1 MKLSSSLVVVLSSV
15 MGTVWIAA
23 EPCAYT
29 PLETKGY
36 GKYDMVA
43 CNLCAESGK
52 NQGLCC
58 NAIYSHSLG
67 RDDDDS
73 QYGEALDGCLDIG
86 PDECVEG
93 QKNCYP
99 GLFCNAGGSFPT
111 CTLIEDDP
119 DACIG
124 GGCASLTRSSWT
136 MGTST
141 QGGSSFVWV
150 VVGLLGAAMLMA
162 MTVALQRRHHRGL
175 LRRHHYSEVDATA
188 TPRIDIWCF
197 WWTGTYWKK

>member
-1 MKLSSSLVVVLSSV
+1 MKLSSKLFVVLSSV
-15 MGTVWIAA
+15 MCTVSIAA
-23 EPCAYT
+23 EPCDV
-29 PLETKGY
+29 Y

-43 CNLCAESGK
+43 CNSCAEHGVTYGNVYASV
-52 NQGLCC
+52 CC
-58 NAIYSHSLG
+58 NAIYRHSLG
-67 RDDDDS
+67 RDDDDIADANDLDLCIDRNKEGCIVY
-73 QYGEALDGCLDIG
+73 QGEDNSG
-86 PDECVEG
+86 
-93 QKNCYP
+93 NCYP

-136 MGTST
+136 GTST
-141 QGGSSFVWV
+141 QGGPSFVLV

-162 MTVALQRRHHRGL
+162 MMTVALQRRRHRGV

-188 TPRIDIWCF
+188 TPRIDI
-197 WWTGTYWKK
+197 